1 MATLPNSPFFSAIM
15 SHAPESTAIVHSLS
29 GRTFTYGSLVRDVAE
44 AKKQLVRDAGK
55 EESGSLEGERV
66 AFILENGYDYVV
78 TLLSIL
84 AASGIA
90 VPLAPGF
97 PAGELRYIL
106 DHSQARLLLSS
117 QKFSAKAEEVL
128 KEGLENTPKSLR
140 VRKILEGKSGGDVKL
155 EEVKAEDEK
164 GGMMLYTSGTTNRPS
179 PAPLHMFE
187 VPSLTATLLPLAQAR
202 SLHEAWTYSPS
213 DYLLHVLPL
222 HHIHGTVNAILTPL
236 LAGSAIEFMFPFN
249 VDAVW
254 KRFAAPFLDSSDTR
268 PKPITFFTVVP
279 TIYTRLLAAHGSL
292 PTELQEAARQAL
304 LPPSKGGPMRLN
316 ISGSAALPSPVRKSW
331 EELSGGNVLLERYG
345 MTEVGMALSCGLEF
359 SDRVDGSVGW
369 PLPSVQA
376 RLVETT
382 EDEEGK
388 TTDSKVIE
396 IGEEIDANGKERQ
409 GEIQLRGPT
418 IFREYW
424 RNPDATA
431 KEHTSDGWFKTG
443 DVAIR
448 RRVDGAGAGKS
459 GDWAKGPIYFIQG
472 RSSADIIKTGG
483 EKVSALEI
491 EREMLALPEISECAV
506 VGLPSE
512 AWGQKVAAVVVL
524 SEKGR
529 SSGKGG
535 KPYSA
540 LDLRRALKDKIVAYK
555 MPQEMKAVETIP
567 RNAMGK
573 INKKTLVKE
582 VFGDLEA
589 IRRRSVEFKKEKA
602 AQKAAS

>member
-1 MATLPNSPFFSAIM
+1 
-15 SHAPESTAIVHSLS
+15 
-29 GRTFTYGSLVRDVAE
+29 
-44 AKKQLVRDAGK
+44 
-55 EESGSLEGERV
+55 
-66 AFILENGYDYVV
+66 
-78 TLLSIL
+78 
-84 AASGIA
+84 
-90 VPLAPGF
+90 
-97 PAGELRYIL
+97 
-106 DHSQARLLLSS
+106 
-117 QKFSAKAEEVL
+117 
-128 KEGLENTPKSLR
+128 
-140 VRKILEGKSGGDVKL
+140 
-155 EEVKAEDEK
+155 
-164 GGMMLYTSGTTNRPS
+164 
-179 PAPLHMFE
+179 
-187 VPSLTATLLPLAQAR
+187 
-202 SLHEAWTYSPS
+202 
-213 DYLLHVLPL
+213 
-222 HHIHGTVNAILTPL
+222 
-236 LAGSAIEFMFPFN
+236 
-249 VDAVW
+249 
-254 KRFAAPFLDSSDTR
+254 
-268 PKPITFFTVVP
+268 
-279 TIYTRLLAAHGSL
+279 
-292 PTELQEAARQAL
+292 
-304 LPPSKGGPMRLN
+304 
-316 ISGSAALPSPVRKSW
+316 
-331 EELSGGNVLLERYG
+331 
-345 MTEVGMALSCGLEF
+345 
-359 SDRVDGSVGW
+359 
-369 PLPSVQA
+369 
-376 RLVETT
+376 TT

-524 SEKGR
+524 SEKGK